1 MLSSTKPVWFEYHF
15 KPSRHSRH
23 SRLHLTSTGE
33 LFKGMHR
40 APGSGLGGASRL
52 FGVLGIVLG
61 LLQGKPGTLGV
72 VLGMR

>member
-1 MLSSTKPVWFEYHF
+1 
-15 KPSRHSRH
+15 
-23 SRLHLTSTGE
+23 
-33 LFKGMHR
+33 MHR

-72 VLGMR
+72 ALGMR